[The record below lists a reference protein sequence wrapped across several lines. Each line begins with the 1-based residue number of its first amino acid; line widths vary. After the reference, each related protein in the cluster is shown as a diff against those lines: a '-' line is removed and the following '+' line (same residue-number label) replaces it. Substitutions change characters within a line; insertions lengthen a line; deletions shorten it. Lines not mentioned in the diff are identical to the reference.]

1 LKFCNRK
8 VDDESTGILS
18 GGLDEEEEDGELTI
32 GEEQTSN
39 SEWKR
44 TRAASCC
51 FLRFTNLLKIL
62 EDDSLRVVGEA
73 A

>member
-1 LKFCNRK
+1 LKFCNKK
-8 VDDESTGILS
+8 VDGESTRILS
-18 GGLDEEEEDGELTI
+18 GGLDGEEDGELTT

-39 SEWKR
+39 GEWKR
-44 TRAASCC
+44 MRAASCC